1 MALRPG
7 RYIAH
12 FLGLASDGKPIYAA
26 YCCVPD
32 TQSDSDLPSFVSV
45 SDSTSDSGS
54 WGSYPQSS
62 YPDSGGS
69 APSSG
74 GGGISCSD
82 CLARL
87 CVVRDQTG
95 RIVDIYYYTD
105 SGDYVRVLDCGYY
118 RSEPSSASEP
128 SSDGGGD
135 SGGDSGGSGGGGSN
149 NLCCPPPNSQY
160 VIDYYLTI
168 DEDSYSGSVQG
179 SWFGNIFYAYAR
191 HSSQLCLFD
200 LNINFSFVCNTL
212 GPLGSIEFVCM
223 GTTICNLQIIG
234 DTQVTIS
241 NCPNLPTFY
250 VSILPGR
257 CASGSF
263 VLRPA

>member
-1 MALRPG
+1 MALKPG

-32 TQSDSDLPSFVSV
+32 IDSDSSLPSFDSV
-45 SDSTSDSGS
+45 SESTSDSGS
-54 WGSYPQSS
+54 WDSQPPSS
-62 YPDSGGS
+62 LPDYDSVPSGGV
-69 APSSG
+69 P
-74 GGGISCSD
+74 CSD

-87 CVVRDQTG
+87 CVVRDETG

-105 SGDYVRVLDCGYY
+105 SGDYVRVPDCGYY
-118 RSEPSSASEP
+118 GSTSGS
-128 SSDGGGD
+128 D
-135 SGGDSGGSGGGGSN
+135 SGSDSSESGGSDSGGGGGGN
-149 NLCCPPPNSQY
+149 NWCCPPSNSQY
-160 VIDYYLTI
+160 VIDYNLTI
-168 DEDSYSGSVQG
+168 SGNSYSGSVQG
-179 SWFGNIFYAYAR
+179 IWFGNIFYAYAT
-191 HSSQLCLFD
+191 HSSPLCPFG
-200 LNINFSFVCNTL
+200 LNINFSFVCNMA
-212 GPLGSIEFVCM
+212 GPLGSIEFTCM
-223 GTTICNLQIIG
+223 GTTICNVQILT
-234 DTQVTIS
+234 DTQVTAS